1 MQMMNKAIEDA
12 ADFSEFQRKLLEET
26 RKHAHQ
32 VLEAKSGSILDAL
45 ASRQDQPRRPGENRE
60 QYRARIFGKAKA

>member
-12 ADFSEFQRKLLEET
+12 ADFGEFQRKLMQEHE
-26 RKHAHQ
+26 KKVAQHQ
-32 VLEAKSGSILDAL
+32 GGIIEALIAKEHS
-45 ASRQDQPRRPGENRE
+45 QPQRRPGENRE